1 MTERERKRSGGFMAT
16 VALILSVI
24 AIIVSLLAY
33 ERSGRTSEEDIAALK
48 TRIVELRKA
57 ETQLRQKMA
66 ALLEKA
72 DGKIKTEE
80 PDKKPEGQ

>member
-1 MTERERKRSGGFMAT
+1 MTERERRRSRGFMAFL
-16 VALILSVI
+16 ALILSVI
-24 AIIVSLLAY
+24 ALIISLLSY

-72 DGKIKTEE
+72 AGKIKTEE